1 MAKYSSSIHYK
12 ISTSLDAAGITKL
25 QAELNKLEHEFSV
38 LHSQDFITNS
48 QKTKALNDIK
58 RIQTALTSAFNPRLG
73 MLNTKQLTAELT
85 KSGNS
90 LQQTFKNLGPQG
102 TAAMAQLYGQLGKV
116 DTGMK
121 SVSKTTDK
129 IFNTLGNTVRWGVIA
144 SGFQYVLNGAHSAV
158 QYMADLDKSLTN
170 IRLVTDESK
179 ESMRQF
185 AQYANDAAKS
195 LGSTTV
201 AYTDAAL
208 IYAQQGYGLKDQKA
222 LADYTIKAANAT
234 GQDTAEVSEQM
245 TSLINGF
252 QLSVDEVGG
261 ALDVLAKIANVSAA
275 DMEELAVATS
285 KVASTA
291 NTLGVTQEQLT
302 AQIGTIV
309 SITREA
315 PENVGNAL
323 KTIYARFGDLKLG
336 ETLDDG
342 TDLGKVSSTLEKIG
356 VQVLDSSGA
365 MRDMGLIMEDLMEV
379 WDTLDTATKQGAA
392 VTLAGKYQYNRLMA
406 LMENSDMY
414 DQLYQDAKNS
424 SGTLDTMQDEYME
437 SLEGKTNAL
446 VASLQGA
453 LTSLF
458 NQDTLGPMI
467 DDLTEVVNLFT
478 ELTDVIGG
486 GGTALTAFG
495 AIATNVFSNNIGRS
509 IANVIGNREKSQMM
523 KSNIDAVQANARAG
537 LYSKG
542 ASESSERMQTL
553 AKQMEAAG
561 GRAGIM
567 NQEQFDAYNQGLEKH
582 VQLIEQ
588 ADNAEKEYK
597 QAIEGTRIAFAA
609 LGIAVPESEEELVG
623 FIQELENADASL
635 EDASSGLLKF
645 SDNLSNAQ
653 SAATKLA
660 NALNE
665 DSSDADTYWSKVQQE
680 AQEYTNEIQGIIQ
693 VFDKLGN
700 KDEEIKEL
708 EQVLE
713 MLGKAATGDTQDV
726 EKLEQA
732 LERVIALTDR
742 ARTATNDAIK
752 NTPGS
757 VEDLS
762 SKRNSVNE
770 SNIALD
776 AHEAAQ
782 QGMIDNLAVQ
792 EAASGIADLAGGLL
806 SLVSAWQMVSN
817 LDDIWNNEDL
827 ELGEKMGQ
835 IFTNLLMSTSML
847 AMGVMELSNGFKSLG
862 ASGVI
867 QKAATGMMGL
877 TGAETA
883 ATAANMG
890 LRTALAT
897 LLPPVLAIVAVLGA
911 LAIGVKALTDAYN
924 KDAIAAEKAVED
936 AKAAKQVY
944 QDLNTEVTNLKN
956 NISNYQEARDALSDL
971 KEGTEEWK
979 KAVQDTNTE
988 VLNLLDTYPELA
1000 QYVTR
1005 SNEGVLSISQAGLD
1019 ALVEAKEEAAKD
1031 ARNASLIADLGA
1043 NQAKTKAQ
1051 ETSVRRQVDW
1061 WQSDP
1066 SGLTGGTMMNLSES
1080 QMSVLEQGY
1089 KSGVSIGD
1097 AEAIAELFGVDVTNP
1112 MVTAITENAD
1122 RLIGF
1127 WEDKSNQ
1134 EAADSQKQQE
1144 LMQGLLNEQQGYNQ
1158 ETQENNGQLLA
1169 ELARM
1174 SDPDSALYQEKLTAQ
1189 KAKSTEDLAYD
1200 YAEQIGMNV
1209 SNIEVDRN
1217 GLGKDDDTVT
1227 ITDMDGNIKQ
1237 FSRTMMESS
1246 IAGAEAME
1254 AAAEKWNA
1262 VADKL
1267 LGFDSSSEF
1276 AKVVGND
1283 AYDTLANWKQGDAL
1297 DTSALSTKD
1306 LNRLHSM
1313 TTAEGGLTKE
1323 QLLGDM
1329 SDEDAAAM
1337 AKQAGYVNDK
1347 GEGDVDA
1354 YVGGISDTI
1363 NQAWEKENTNTSED
1377 FIANNKRVERNWS
1390 NMESDESFD
1399 ARQNAQADAFLA
1411 TAKDTADLRL
1421 GYDEGYLDVEDYT
1434 RGLTKMAD
1442 EMGGLQ
1448 EEIDNTEKAL
1458 SDYNTAVKDNGENS
1472 EEAKKAAM
1480 ELASSQD
1487 ELRDAI
1493 DSKEWA
1499 KAREQL
1505 EGYADDLANAE
1516 EGSEEYTRATEK
1528 IAGVLTDLTGQDV
1541 TAEWVA
1547 ANKDAVLDYINGV
1560 EGAGAKLNAL
1570 ANIDAARNNWS
1581 TALSSMGLDYQTFR
1595 DLVNNNQ
1602 IQFDMTGHADFS
1614 QVNAALGGL
1623 TQTADISEEELQQLA
1638 ALLQA
1643 FGGASLTLENN
1654 GNIMRIRS
1662 LPAEATPEE
1671 MNVWMTNVRKALAD
1685 GWHFEGVD
1693 LPESNYDY
1701 PTGSPSG
1708 NPSGPGGSGGGGGGG
1723 GGKSYEP
1730 KTEKHLE
1737 EEPDRYQDVNAH
1749 LDRLSN
1755 NLDKIADEQDRLAG
1769 KALLDN
1775 MQKQVDLI
1783 QEQTNWHQKKL
1794 EIQQQEAAELR
1805 KELGADY
1812 GLTFDANGYIENYET
1827 THQQLIDEYNAL
1839 VDQYNNTSDEEGQEK
1854 LKEKMDA
1861 VKEKIDK
1868 FNEGWERYD
1877 ELMNNEI
1884 PDSIKTLEDLEDQIE
1899 DLRIEAFN
1907 AAVEA
1912 ADNIKEVQDAWADY
1926 MGFMSGLHPDSPFR
1940 ALTEDAMKYENAL
1953 DSVTAKQE
1961 DLEQLMQWLPQYQ
1974 PGGVITSDNPFGENS
1989 AEFYEA
1995 LQTAYQSYIEAAL
2008 EAEQLYY
2015 DQIDDVIESYDDIA
2029 DRIEKRM
2036 ENYARLTEQLDH
2048 YASVIETLYGEE
2060 DYDNLLAI
2068 KRANQDVLE
2077 SSIEQQR
2084 ANLSMW
2090 QNELAKYNK
2099 ETQPEIWEAI
2109 HEQVVE
2115 AEGELNGLVEEAA
2128 ENTAAILEMAVDKT
2142 VKEWKDTMLGGD
2154 ADWMETQW
2162 ELIKQ
2167 NADQYLDTVEETYEL
2182 EKLRSKYNS
2191 LANDTADLNLRKRI
2205 NDQMEKELA
2214 YLKEKDKL
2222 SEYDVNYANAKLEI
2236 LQKQIALEEA
2246 QANKNQMKLRRDSQG
2261 NYSYVYTANQ
2271 DDVENARN
2279 DLLDSEFNAYSMSKE
2294 NYLTNYDNYIA
2305 AISAAAEQIKA
2316 INADTML
2323 SEEEKAE
2330 RTQWIYD
2337 NLKQYLSGIAEQIGV
2352 SEQGMLESVKYLAMD
2367 SSEIV
2372 GQNYADIAAMMEENW
2387 TEALGVIGVAVSE
2400 EFDHIIHNM
2409 DEFLDKTQEKW
2420 TEFEDHTQ
2428 EWADNVNDI
2437 ADEGTDGFRDID
2449 DVIIDINN
2457 DMKELN
2463 EETEDFFAL
2472 INDDLGTIDKAVGKL
2487 ADYEKQ
2493 LLGLKESTSKVRAE
2507 LEEARAEILEKENE
2521 IRNLRNEL
2529 KAAQD
2534 KNNGSGG
2541 DSGSGGGGSDE
2552 NKAASIATE
2561 ALEIVKGVHYGTI
2574 ANGIGGWRPS
2584 AREAGYSEDAISV
2597 ALTAFNNSKTGS
2609 GYSYYYDRALELVK
2623 SYDTGGYTGV
2633 WGKEGRLAMLHQKE
2647 LVLNASDTSNILA
2660 AVSAIR
2666 EIVSVMKADSISSML
2681 SIGRNS
2687 NIATNTGNN
2696 IQQNVEIYADFPAAE
2711 SAAEIKAALEGLA
2724 QQAIQYS
2731 MRTR

>member
-12 ISTSLDAAGITKL
+12 ISTSLDASGITKL
-25 QAELNKLEHEFSV
+25 QAELNKLEHELTTMSKRDLIGDQAVSEALSDIRRIENALDKAFS
-38 LHSQDFITNS
+38 
-48 QKTKALNDIK
+48 
-58 RIQTALTSAFNPRLG
+58 PRLG
-73 MLNTKQLTAELT
+73 MMNTKTFMSELT
-85 KSGNS
+85 KGGRS
-90 LQQTFKNLGPQG
+90 LTQIYKSLGPQG
-102 TAAMAQLYGQLGKV
+102 TAAFAQMYGQLGKI

-129 IFNTLGNTVRWGVIA
+129 MFNTLGNTVRWGVIA
-144 SGFQYVLNGAHSAV
+144 SGFQYVLNSAHSAV

-179 ESMRQF
+179 ESMREF
-185 AQYANDAAKS
+185 AQYANEAAKS
-195 LGSTTV
+195 LGNTTV

-208 IYAQQGYGLKDQKA
+208 IYAQQGYGLSDQKT
-222 LADYTIKAANAT
+222 LANYTLMTANAT
-234 GQDTAEVSEQM
+234 GQETAEVSEQM
-245 TSLINGF
+245 TALINGF
-252 QLSVDEVGG
+252 QLSIEDVGS
-261 ALDVLAKIANVSAA
+261 ALDVMAKVANTSAA
-275 DMEELAVATS
+275 DLEELATATS

-302 AQIGTIV
+302 AQIATIV
-309 SITREA
+309 SVTREA

-336 ETLDDG
+336 ETLEDG
-342 TDLGKVSSTLEKIG
+342 TDLGKVSSTLQKIG

-365 MRDMGLIMEDLMEV
+365 MRDMGLIMEDLMAI

-414 DQLYQDAKNS
+414 EGYYDDAINS
-424 SGTLDTMQDEYME
+424 AGTLEEMQSEYME
-437 SLEGKTNAL
+437 SLEGKANAL
-446 VASLQGA
+446 KASFEGL
-453 LTSLF
+453 LSDLF
-458 NQDTLGPMI
+458 NQDDFGPVI
-467 DDLTEVVNLFT
+467 EGLTEIVDLFDQLI
-478 ELTDVIGG
+478 EAVGG
-486 GGTALTAFG
+486 GGAALTAFG
-495 AIATNVFSNNIGRS
+495 AIGMNVFSNQIGRGIS
-509 IANVIGNREKSQMM
+509 NIIANKEKSNLA
-523 KSNIDAVQANARAG
+523 KANVEANVANAKAQLSGAG
-537 LYSKG
+537 LNANDKN
-542 ASESSERMQTL
+542 MQRFVTDTARL
-553 AKQMEAAG
+553 NQY
-561 GRAGIM
+561 AGIM
-567 NQEQFDAYNQGLEKH
+567 SDEQIQKSNAILEKRT
-582 VQLIEQ
+582 QSLIHLDEV
-588 ADNAEKEYK
+588 EKKYS
-597 QAIEGTRIAFAA
+597 QT
-609 LGIAVPESEEELVG
+609 VT
-623 FIQELENADASL
+623 
-635 EDASSGLLKF
+635 GL
-645 SDNLSNAQ
+645 
-653 SAATKLA
+653 
-660 NALNE
+660 
-665 DSSDADTYWSKVQQE
+665 
-680 AQEYTNEIQGIIQ
+680 
-693 VFDKLGN
+693 
-700 KDEEIKEL
+700 
-708 EQVLE
+708 
-713 MLGKAATGDTQDV
+713 KAAYETLGV
-726 EKLEQA
+726 GA
-732 LERVIALTDR
+732 
-742 ARTATNDAIK
+742 
-752 NTPGS
+752 
-757 VEDLS
+757 
-762 SKRNSVNE
+762 
-770 SNIALD
+770 
-776 AHEAAQ
+776 EAAQ
-782 QGMIDNLAVQ
+782 QGVLGFLQTLEANDVSLEEAREGIDHYSSTLHGLQADIVAVQ
-792 EAASGIADLAGGLL
+792 NALNGDKKDSTTYYEKLHSAANKLKGTLKGLEQDLLQLGASEEQVSSAINQLTLMTEGENVSFEKLGQTLKENEAFVDHLRQSLL
-806 SLVSAWQMVSN
+806 QLGDCSNLTAQEFEKLVSELYQARAAENALAQEHAGLAAQMKTQSIASHIASATSAVMSFIFAVQSFQALGSIWAN
-817 LDDIWNNEDL
+817 DDL
-827 ELGEKMGQ
+827 TTGEKVVQ
-835 IFTNLLMSTSML
+835 TLMNGTIALSML
-847 AMGVMELSNGFKSLG
+847 AMAYNEYAMFKTAVIAETSAETLAQGAQIKVREALIVKTVELAAAEKALSAAR
-862 ASGVI
+862 ASGDS
-867 QKAATGMMGL
+867 AA
-877 TGAETA
+877 
-883 ATAANMG
+883 
-890 LRTALAT
+890 
-897 LLPPVLAIVAVLGA
+897 I
-911 LAIGVKALTDAYN
+911 
-924 KDAIAAEKAVED
+924 IAAEKEIKNLRDKQLQNTTGQMAWVKATDLLRGAFAKLGNILKVLRGPVGWITLAIGGAATAFGVYSKQVEEARKHTQEEAEQAKENIQTRTELTKQFSELYEAYKTGNATSEELKSAAD
-936 AKAAKQVY
+936 ELNKKLGDQSLEVAAAAGEWENFNNQLMTANELADEVDLGKLIAEKSAATKDFSGDWNPFSGEWTNEAYGGGFFKTFATTAHSQSALYNIEDSTSSISRNYRGEYNWDATSSPQERVKDYAKATSILN
-944 QDLNTEVTNLKN
+944 DELEELNTLLYQGAISQKTYDDSVREVTNELTNLKKLETEAFLAYKNSLEAPAQLRAKTIGDNLGDTQDYQTIIDAYFSDEQTREYLESLGGWSEQLEWIISQTTNETQKLTLLLQQAYESAGGTLKN
-956 NISNYQEARDALSDL
+956 IVQKTPGIMQDAQGNAITDEWAADAVTEDILNQVKNSGLSDSQQLKFLASIDENASVGEILQQLENIKQNPEIVAALTFSPTLSNRIDETDSSINDLLEETDFSESAFNRMAADTYNSDQGYFAQARENLDGNIAKLTDSYKTGNLTLEEYNEKLEDITSAQADLAQEAKDVTAQNLRLNKGVEKLCDSWEDYGAVLKDDASKGTSDWY
-971 KEGTEEWK
+971 E
-979 KAVQDTNTE
+979 AVSVIDE
-988 VLNLLDTYPELA
+988 AMADILNID
-1000 QYVTR
+1000 V
-1005 SNEGVLSISQAGLD
+1005 GVLSND
-1019 ALVEAKEEAAKD
+1019 FYE
-1031 ARNASLIADLGA
+1031 N
-1043 NQAKTKAQ
+1043 
-1051 ETSVRRQVDW
+1051 
-1061 WQSDP
+1061 
-1066 SGLTGGTMMNLSES
+1066 
-1080 QMSVLEQGY
+1080 
-1089 KSGVSIGD
+1089 
-1097 AEAIAELFGVDVTNP
+1097 AEA
-1112 MVTAITENAD
+1112 M
-1122 RLIGF
+1122 
-1127 WEDKSNQ
+1127 
-1134 EAADSQKQQE
+1134 
-1144 LMQGLLNEQQGYNQ
+1144 
-1158 ETQENNGQLLA
+1158 
-1169 ELARM
+1169 
-1174 SDPDSALYQEKLTAQ
+1174 
-1189 KAKSTEDLAYD
+1189 
-1200 YAEQIGMNV
+1200 
-1209 SNIEVDRN
+1209 
-1217 GLGKDDDTVT
+1217 
-1227 ITDMDGNIKQ
+1227 
-1237 FSRTMMESS
+1237 
-1246 IAGAEAME
+1246 EAME
-1254 AAAEKWNA
+1254 AAAN
-1262 VADKL
+1262 
-1267 LGFDSSSEF
+1267 
-1276 AKVVGND
+1276 
-1283 AYDTLANWKQGDAL
+1283 
-1297 DTSALSTKD
+1297 
-1306 LNRLHSM
+1306 
-1313 TTAEGGLTKE
+1313 
-1323 QLLGDM
+1323 GDM
-1329 SDEDAAAM
+1329 SA
-1337 AKQAGYVNDK
+1337 
-1347 GEGDVDA
+1347 
-1354 YVGGISDTI
+1354 I
-1363 NQAWEKENTNTSED
+1363 
-1377 FIANNKRVERNWS
+1377 
-1390 NMESDESFD
+1390 
-1399 ARQNAQADAFLA
+1399 
-1411 TAKDTADLRL
+1411 
-1421 GYDEGYLDVEDYT
+1421 
-1434 RGLTKMAD
+1434 
-1442 EMGGLQ
+1442 
-1448 EEIDNTEKAL
+1448 
-1458 SDYNTAVKDNGENS
+1458 
-1472 EEAKKAAM
+1472 
-1480 ELASSQD
+1480 D
-1487 ELRDAI
+1487 ELRKIASQDIIQNMQITPVGDEDVAAVRAELAGLAQQLQADLDAMPLEERVTAYLD
-1493 DSKEWA
+1493 DSEFVMKLNEM
-1499 KAREQL
+1499 
-1505 EGYADDLANAE
+1505 LAN
-1516 EGSEEYTRATEK
+1516 SQITATQ
-1528 IAGVLTDLTGQDV
+1528 AS
-1541 TAEWVA
+1541 
-1547 ANKDAVLDYINGV
+1547 
-1560 EGAGAKLNAL
+1560 
-1570 ANIDAARNNWS
+1570 NI
-1581 TALSSMGLDYQTFR
+1581 LSSMGMSGTLNYVEGEGQVPVTTYTLDVQGHDETTGLPTSIKLTPNTTYEPQTTKIPVF
-1595 DLVNNNQ
+1595 
-1602 IQFDMTGHADFS
+1602 TGTHYTGPGVT
-1614 QVNAALGGL
+1614 QVGGK
-1623 TQTADISEEELQQLA
+1623 S
-1638 ALLQA
+1638 
-1643 FGGASLTLENN
+1643 
-1654 GNIMRIRS
+1654 
-1662 LPAEATPEE
+1662 
-1671 MNVWMTNVRKALAD
+1671 
-1685 GWHFEGVD
+1685 
-1693 LPESNYDY
+1693 
-1701 PTGSPSG
+1701 SG
-1708 NPSGPGGSGGGGGGG
+1708 KTGGSGGGGGGG
-1723 GGKSYEP
+1723 GSSYKP
-1730 KTEKHLE
+1730 KTEKKLE

-1755 NLDKIADEQDRLAG
+1755 NLEEIADEQDRLTG

-1805 KELGADY
+1805 EELGADY

-1827 THQQLIDEYNAL
+1827 THQRLIDEYNAL
-1839 VDQYNNTSDEEGQEK
+1839 VDQYNNTSDEEGQEAI
-1854 LKEKMDA
+1854 KEKMDA

-1884 PDSIKTLEDLEDQIE
+1884 PESIKTLEDLEDQIE

-1961 DLEQLMQWLPQYQ
+1961 DLDQLMKWLPQYQ

-2015 DQIDDVIESYDDIA
+2015 DQIDDIIEGYDDIA

-2084 ANLSMW
+2084 ANLTMW

-2115 AEGELNGLVEEAA
+2115 AEDELNGLVEEAA

-2316 INADTML
+2316 INADVTL
-2323 SEEEKAE
+2323 NEEEKAK

-2437 ADEGTDGFRDID
+2437 ADEGTDGFRNIN

-2507 LEEARAEILEKENE
+2507 LETARAEIIEKENE
-2521 IRNLRNEL
+2521 IRNLRDEL
-2529 KAAQD
+2529 KAEQN
-2534 KNNGSGG
+2534 KGNGSDG
-2541 DSGSGGGGSDE
+2541 GSGGGSGGSDGDNSDE
-2552 NKAASIATE
+2552 SKAASIATE

-2574 ANGIGGWRPS
+2574 ANGNGGWRPS
-2584 AREAGYSEDAISV
+2584 ARKAGYSEDAISI
-2597 ALTAFNNSKTGS
+2597 ALKAFNDSKTGS